1 MGIVSTFRIVQY
13 RRLSLGS
20 IRRWTVFD
28 TTVVVE
34 PTACA
39 ICLIVLNLYVRATR
53 VLSSPVYN
61 TNSQWCICF
70 VWVWFLVCVK
80 KINRRVSDDV
90 S

>member
-61 TNSQWCICF
+61 TNSQWCMFCLG
-70 VWVWFLVCVK
+70 LVFSMCQENKSQSV
-80 KINRRVSDDV
+80 R
-90 S
+90 